1 MRKLAIAAC
10 FFVIF
15 AGCAKVPRKNSNF
28 VPDFKEA
35 GELKKIHFRVGSHE
49 ILPSE
54 MEAVKSNASILESN
68 PSITVLI
75 EGHCDRRG
83 SEEFNLHLGDLR
95 ARQVKAAI
103 MKLGIGA
110 ERMGIISYGE
120 SVPLDEGSGERAWRK
135 NRRVEF
141 SR

>member
-15 AGCAKVPRKNSNF
+15 AGCAKVPRKNSNL

-35 GELKKIHFRVGSHE
+35 GEFKKIHFSVGSYE
-49 ILPSE
+49 ISPPE
-54 MEAVKSNASILESN
+54 MEVVKSNASILESN

-83 SEEFNLHLGDLR
+83 SEAFNLHLGDLR

-103 MKLGIGA
+103 IKLGIDPD
-110 ERMGIISYGE
+110 RMGIISYGE
-120 SVPLDEGSGERAWRK
+120 SVPLDAGSGEMAWRK

>member
-10 FFVIF
+10 FFIIF
-15 AGCAKVPRKNSNF
+15 VGCAKAPRKNSNF
-28 VPDFKEA
+28 LSDFKEA
-35 GELKKIHFRVGSHE
+35 GEFKKIHFSVGSHE
-49 ILPSE
+49 ISLSE
-54 MEAVKSNASILESN
+54 MELLKKNASLLEDN
-68 PSITVLI
+68 PGMTVLI